1 MNYKHGR
8 RQSREFQTWA
18 GMRQRCQNPANP
30 AYSRY
35 GGRGIRVCDRWQ
47 SSKAFLDDMGPCPEG
62 FSLDRIDNNG
72 NYEPGNCRWASPTD
86 QARNRRS
93 SKIEGI
99 HEARQIRWL
108 HSEGYSKKSI
118 ARFFD
123 VNPRLV
129 TFIVR
134 GESWAETETAHV

>member
-1 MNYKHGR
+1 MV
-8 RQSREFQTWA
+8 
-18 GMRQRCQNPANP
+18 QRCTNPSNPAFD
-30 AYSRY
+30 RY
-35 GGRGIRVCDRWQ
+35 GARGIYVCDRWLGRNG
-47 SSKAFLDDMGPCPEG
+47 STNFITDMGARPEG
-62 FSLDRIDNNG
+62 TSLDRIDNDG
-72 NYEPGNCRWASPTD
+72 PYSPKNCQWATPTD

-118 ARFFD
+118 ARFYEI
-123 VNPRLV
+123 NPRLV

-134 GESWAETETAHV
+134 GESWKEAADGQL

>member
-1 MNYKHGR
+1 
-8 RQSREFQTWA
+8 
-18 GMRQRCQNPANP
+18 MRQRCENPNSP
-30 AYSRY
+30 AYPRY
-35 GGRGIRVCDRWQ
+35 GGRGVKVCDRWQ
-47 SSKAFLDDMGPCPEG
+47 SSSTFLDDMGPCPPG
-62 FSLDRIDNNG
+62 HSLDRIDNNG
-72 NYEPGNCRWASPTD
+72 DYEPANCRWASPTE

-123 VNPRLV
+123 VDPRLV

-134 GESWAETETAHV
+134 GESWAETEPANV